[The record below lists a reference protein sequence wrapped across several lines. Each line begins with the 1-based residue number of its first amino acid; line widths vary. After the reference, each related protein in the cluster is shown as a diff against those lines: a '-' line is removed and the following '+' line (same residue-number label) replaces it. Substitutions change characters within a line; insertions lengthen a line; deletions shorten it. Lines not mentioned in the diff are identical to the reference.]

1 MENTKLA
8 QAVYKLGQVSSNPP
22 ACNAALLQKLIDIAA
37 AALGVDFATIAVFE
51 HGVERVACSV
61 QVSGPWPVEACQ
73 RISEVSR
80 WDLKDRPLVGRLTG
94 LDRNQMYRRTE
105 IIDEK
110 AFKASRLYDEVLVPM
125 RLTGDSV
132 VGVFHRADG
141 VELMLTFQAMDDKA
155 AVPEDMFRRA
165 QAVASFVAQ
174 GWASAWRA
182 EPGWMKALKPQ
193 SRRVLDDVLEGYDD
207 DQISDR
213 TGLTY
218 HSVRAHLKRLFRDA
232 DVRSRLHLMQTF
244 RGERHG
250 PAIEPLRGTGPVIAT
265 TGKAGAALVPSNPAK
280 KVTLSIAG

>member
-1 MENTKLA
+1 MDNTKLA
-8 QAVYKLGQVSSNPP
+8 QAVYKLGQVSANPP

-37 AALGVDFATIAVFE
+37 SALGVEFASIAVFE
-51 HGVERVACSV
+51 HGVERVACAV
-61 QVSGPWPVEACQ
+61 QVSGPWPVEACN
-73 RISEVSR
+73 RIGEVAR
-80 WDLKDRPLVGRLTG
+80 WDIKERPEVARLAT

-110 AFKASRLYDEVLVPM
+110 AFKSSRLYSEVLTPM

-155 AVPEDMFRRA
+155 AVPEDLFRKA

-174 GWASAWRA
+174 CWSSAWRA

-207 DQISDR
+207 DQIAER

-250 PAIEPLRGTGPVIAT
+250 PAIEALRVAGPAVVIAGKSGPQIT
-265 TGKAGAALVPSNPAK
+265 TVAPAK
-280 KVTLSIAG
+280 KVGLSIAG

>member
-1 MENTKLA
+1 MDNTKLA
-8 QAVYKLGQVSSNPP
+8 QAVYQLGQVSANPP

-37 AALGVDFATIAVFE
+37 SALGVDFASIAVFE
-51 HGVERVACSV
+51 HGVERVACNV
-61 QVSGPWPVEACQ
+61 QVSGPWPVEACS
-73 RISEVSR
+73 RINDVTR
-80 WDLKDRPLVGRLTG
+80 WDIKDRPVAASLAG

-110 AFKASRLYDEVLVPM
+110 TFKSCRLYNEVLTPM
-125 RLTGDSV
+125 RLTSDSV

-141 VELMLTFQAMDDKA
+141 AELMLTFQAMDDKA
-155 AVPEDMFRRA
+155 SVPEDLFRRA

-174 GWASAWRA
+174 CWASAWRA

-207 DQISDR
+207 DQIAER

-250 PAIEPLRGTGPVIAT
+250 PAIEPHRTAAPAIALA
-265 TGKAGAALVPSNPAK
+265 GKAPVAPVTTK
-280 KVTLSIAG
+280 KIALSIAG